1 MSIFEYNLN
10 FPTDFIIIVLVS
22 LITIFSF
29 WKGLIQSILSLLT
42 WVGSILITIY
52 TQFQIAAIQMQI
64 PIQTQIVL
72 DIE

>member
-10 FPTDFIIIVLVS
+10 FQTDFIIIVLVS

-52 TQFQIAAIQMQI
+52 TYQSFADFLTKQ
-64 PIQTQIVL
+64 L
-72 DIE
+72 LN